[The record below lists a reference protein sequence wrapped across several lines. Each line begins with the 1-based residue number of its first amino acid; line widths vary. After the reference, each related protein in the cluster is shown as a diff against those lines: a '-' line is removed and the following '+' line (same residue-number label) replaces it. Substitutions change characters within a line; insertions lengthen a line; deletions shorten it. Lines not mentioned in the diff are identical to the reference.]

1 MPRKP
6 GRFKFSRRQVGIGV
20 GVLAAVAVTAALN
33 HWIDLP
39 ALHDRA
45 KEFNGVV
52 VFLCLTF
59 LPLLGFP
66 VSVLH
71 AVAGAKFGLPL
82 GMTLVGVSIAIQL
95 CASYA
100 IVHAAPKF
108 FARHFDWLRKKL
120 PPATHP
126 ALTLFTILFP
136 GAPFFAQNYVLA
148 VVGVPFRIF
157 FWISFPLSFVR
168 SLIGVI
174 FGEWSGDMNPFRIT
188 ILVVY
193 GLVIT
198 LGCGLAF
205 RRLRAQLKNRRPAA
219 GGRKQ
224 PA

>member
-1 MPRKP
+1 MPRKT
-6 GRFKFSRRQVGIGV
+6 GRFKFTRRQIGL
-20 GVLAAVAVTAALN
+20 GMAVLAAVAASVALN

-45 KEFNGVV
+45 KQFNGVL
-52 VFLCLTF
+52 VFVCLTF
-59 LPLLGFP
+59 LPLIGFP

-71 AVAGAKFGLPL
+71 AVSGAKFGLPL
-82 GMTLVGVSIAIQL
+82 GMTLVGISIAIQL
-95 CASYA
+95 SASYL
-100 IVHAAPKF
+100 IVHLAPKF

-126 ALTLFTILFP
+126 SLTLFTILFP

-157 FWISFPLSFVR
+157 FGISFPLSFAR

-174 FGEWSGDMNPFRIT
+174 FGEWSGNMTPLRIT
-188 ILVVY
+188 LLVIYCLVVT
-193 GLVIT
+193 V
-198 LGCGLAF
+198 GCALAF
-205 RRLRAQLKNRRPAA
+205 RRLRAQLKNPPPAA